1 MIKLFDPE
9 NKFWQFLSKVT
20 DVVCMSLL
28 WLLTS
33 LPLVTIGAST
43 TAFYAFTLDQV
54 RNLEGSLVRSYF
66 TAFRAHWKRATVLWL
81 LQLAGTVFFAA
92 DLWAAWTFYLNHQG
106 SVAGIFLLGACGF
119 FALAFLS
126 CCFYLYPILARY
138 DPPLKEIVKGSFLL
152 AVGSLHVTLTLVVLT
167 VLVCVGIYFMSGLFF
182 LWIGLYIFFSA
193 YLIHGVF
200 FRFPIFGADEPE
212 PGDEDSGEDGE
223 EPPAL
228 PNDDEKWMI

>member
-9 NKFWQFLSKVT
+9 NKFWQFISKLT

-43 TAFYAFTLDQV
+43 TAFYGFTLDQV
-54 RNLEGSLVRSYF
+54 RNLEGAVVRSYF
-66 TAFRAHWKRATVLWL
+66 TSFRAHWKRATVVWL

-92 DLWAAWTFYLNHQG
+92 DLWAVWTFYLNHQG
-106 SVAGIFLLGACGF
+106 SPAAILLLAVCGF
-119 FALAFLS
+119 CALVFLS
-126 CCFYLYPILARY
+126 CCFYVYPILARY
-138 DPPLKEIVKGSFLL
+138 DPPLKEIIKGSFLL
-152 AVGSLHVTLTLVVLT
+152 AVSSLHVTVTLVLLMA
-167 VLVCVGIYFMSGLFF
+167 LVCVLIYFMSGLFF
-182 LWIGLYIFFSA
+182 LWIGLYIFFSS

-200 FRFPIFGADEPE
+200 FKFPIFGVEEEPE
-212 PGDEDSGEDGE
+212 DGDDAGDEEQ
-223 EPPAL
+223 PPAL